1 MQADKL
7 LLKRM
12 QCLGRVLKPCHLGVE
27 REEPFIDRITDA
39 LLEIG
44 PHKSPGENLK
54 TLTEAWGDGGSA
66 NGMACAI
73 CCACSASCISDAST
87 MDRHR

>member
-1 MQADKL
+1 
-7 LLKRM
+7 M

-27 REEPFIDRITDA
+27 HEEPFIDRITDA

-44 PHKSPGENLK
+44 PHKSPGENLRM
-54 TLTEAWGDGGSA
+54 LAEAWGGGDGGSA
-66 NGMACAI
+66 KGMACAI